1 MNIMELIRRLYKLS
15 RINLNTKH
23 DLLSIENIPTIRG
36 QPKLHKQNHPMRI
49 ITCSRNTIS
58 SPLYEFIFSYIK
70 QLRST
75 IKDPITNTSSFI
87 SDITEKQ
94 THKNEKFISLDIEDL
109 STNIPVS
116 KAIEIVIKKIGCSEK
131 FCESAC

>member
-1 MNIMELIRRLYKLS
+1 MNITELTRRLYKLS

-23 DLLSIENIPTIRG
+23 DLLLIENIPTIRG

-49 ITCSRNTIS
+49 ITCLRNTIT
-58 SPLYEFIFSYIK
+58 SPLSNFIFSYIK
-70 QLRST
+70 QLRTT

-94 THKNEKFISLDIEDL
+94 IHKNEKFISLDIEDL

-116 KAIEIVIKKIGCSEK
+116 KAIEIVIKKIGCSKK

>member
-1 MNIMELIRRLYKLS
+1 MNIMELTRRLYKLS

-23 DLLSIENIPTIRG
+23 DLLSIENIQTIRG

-49 ITCSRNTIS
+49 ITCLRNTIT
-58 SPLYEFIFSYIK
+58 SPLSNFIFAYIK
-70 QLRST
+70 QLRTT
-75 IKDPITNTSSFI
+75 IKDPTTNTSSFI

-94 THKNEKFISLDIEDL
+94 IHKNEKFISLDIEDL

-116 KAIEIVIKKIGCSEK
+116 KAIEIVIKMIGCSEK